1 MEEDSLKT
9 LERYQ
14 NTKFQNFRTYL
25 TIHAYIALEFLSAN
39 FLPACLGTELGPRD
53 VTMNGDSIKII

>member
-25 TIHAYIALEFLSAN
+25 TIHAYCIGVFVRQLFTCM
-39 FLPACLGTELGPRD
+39 FGTELGPRD
-53 VTMNGDSIKII
+53 VTMNRDSIKII

>member
-25 TIHAYIALEFLSAN
+25 TIHIALEFLSAN
-39 FLPACLGTELGPRD
+39 FLPACLGTDLGPRD
-53 VTMNGDSIKII
+53 VTMNRDSIKII